1 MLFDTLEKGN
11 EEIVK
16 KVKQSLQKLNGNT
29 NWSKCNEKYLLPIL
43 LFYLSL
49 YSNFIIHLS
58 EIKCNQIKYR
68 YNSVS

>member
-29 NWSKCNEKYLLPIL
+29 N
-43 LFYLSL
+43 
-49 YSNFIIHLS
+49 
-58 EIKCNQIKYR
+58 
-68 YNSVS
+68 